1 MAKLEIELNDKDLE
15 KFIKRGYSR
24 VEKEAFAKG
33 YELGHAQGF
42 DDGMIF
48 QALKDYV
55 NEKKDSTV
63 LLQRSVANCGN
74 KILGG
79 EE

>member
-15 KFIKRGYSR
+15 KFIKRGFSKG
-24 VEKEAFAKG
+24 EKAAFAKG
-33 YELGHAQGF
+33 YELGHSQGF

-48 QALKDYV
+48 QAMKEYV

-63 LLQRSVANCGN
+63 LLQRSIADCGN

>member
-1 MAKLEIELNDKDLE
+1 MAKIEIELNDKDLE
-15 KFIKRGYSR
+15 KFIKRGFSK
-24 VEKEAFAKG
+24 VEKAAFAKG

-48 QALKDYV
+48 QAMKDYV

-63 LLQRSVANCGN
+63 LLQRSVADCGN